1 MNNLP
6 VRLVFC
12 LSSLGVDGLRVVFVP
27 QKLAVFVRIIRLVAQ
42 KYEPIVVHS
51 DLNVFGT

>member
-6 VRLVFC
+6 VLLVFC
-12 LSSLGVDGLRVVFVP
+12 LSSLGVDGLCVVFVP
-27 QKLAVFVRIIRLVAQ
+27 QKLAVFVRLFSLVAQ
-42 KYEPIVVHS
+42 IYETIVVHS